1 MHGRYLHAMTS
12 APDADH
18 AVTGSESYF
27 RERLWP
33 SPGWI
38 LAIVAFVAMIA
49 IAYGA
54 ALGSVIGWVVG
65 GGLLLLAGFTIWRS
79 SPVVVIDDH
88 GLHAGPALLPPGCSR
103 DSRVITGHEH
113 TLVRRGLDPEVGDS
127 AFVLQPPWIPQ
138 RAVVFTLCDP
148 TDPHSSWVVGSRR
161 PEQLKSAWD
170 RLPR

>member
-38 LAIVAFVAMIA
+38 LAIGAFVAMIA

-65 GGLLLLAGFTIWRS
+65 GGLLLLAGFTTWRS

-88 GLHAGPALLPPGCSR
+88 TVLMASSAPLTVA
-103 DSRVITGHEH
+103 EF
-113 TLVRRGLDPEVGDS
+113 RRNGLDVVPVDISEFEKLEGCVTCLS
-127 AFVLQPPWIPQ
+127 VRI
-138 RAVVFTLCDP
+138 RA
-148 TDPHSSWVVGSRR
+148 
-161 PEQLKSAWD
+161 
-170 RLPR
+170 